1 MFASP
6 LLHVCPLVFVHRRR
20 GDSRSSACTL
30 PRLPPPLL
38 PPTSP
43 LPPSPSDRRRCHIR
57 HRRRPLPVPLSAR
70 RFPLALPTGRLLW
83 ERECATGAFSKR
95 RMGFATLVERAAW
108 CQPVKRGIYR
118 TVFCQRS
125 ASYSRQRNKV
135 LNSGSNQS
143 AEMIMLQTPVS
154 HAVSLTHPCGSA
166 GGTPLSPVITA
177 RAVGDDIIS

>member
-1 MFASP
+1 MWCMVVTLDGSKLSGWLNACAFCR
-6 LLHVCPLVFVHRRR
+6 VERRAYAMR
-20 GDSRSSACTL
+20 TRFQNAT
-30 PRLPPPLL
+30 
-38 PPTSP
+38 
-43 LPPSPSDRRRCHIR
+43 
-57 HRRRPLPVPLSAR
+57 RRPLPVPLAAR